1 MQYTAKGQ
9 QRHER
14 WAPLNHNSGMPALRK
29 AVEHS
34 LFMSQFGLFARVG
47 IVHEPEFRLLG
58 QATAETRS
66 PGPVDERLH
75 LFQRNLAVFIAVHC
89 LEDSFVS
96 CVKLLQ

>member
-47 IVHEPEFRLLG
+47 IVHEPAVPL
-58 QATAETRS
+58 ARS
-66 PGPVDERLH
+66 GCGGNPITWSRG
-75 LFQRNLAVFIAVHC
+75 
-89 LEDSFVS
+89 
-96 CVKLLQ
+96 